1 MASLGTFGA
10 VVREYEPPTD
20 PDTFELC
27 GGTFRVVGEIPGMV
41 ELKLG
46 AALTGKIGG
55 LEGDAALYEA
65 LRHALT
71 VPERE
76 ADGKT
81 VGADASE
88 WDRFYEVATTKGAA
102 GEWLTALVLNI
113 LAAQVGRPTVRPSTS
128 SDGRST
134 TSTNSS
140 ASSSDSPALPDST
153 QDDPV
158 SAG

>member
-27 GGTFRVVGEIPGMV
+27 GETFRVVGEIPGMV

-46 AALTGKIGG
+46 AALTGKLGG

-76 ADGKT
+76 ADGKL

-88 WDRFYEVATTKGAA
+88 WDRFCEVATTKGAS
-102 GEWLTALVLNI
+102 GDWLTALVLNI
-113 LAAQVGRPTVRPSTS
+113 LSAQLGRPTVRPSTS
-128 SDGRST
+128 SDGQPP
-134 TSTNSS
+134 TSTPSNT
-140 ASSSDSPALPDST
+140 SSSPSPDAPAFR
-153 QDDPV
+153 PV
-158 SAG
+158 DEVLGG